1 MNFILLL
8 VSKICTKKL
17 IQISFRIRIK
27 IIHWKLESGSESKR
41 FGPATLSCIRYLLLT
56 KYNLLSS
63 LFRVYYNEEENSYEV
78 LVNSLVPGRAPTS
91 LTVKAGGLAPDHQF
105 PVAFLRPVAFRL
117 TEQQQQRQRLMFF
130 FSAHFVS
137 MYHLKNLTGEL
148 ADPLWNPNQD
158 IFIFVEIAP
167 WKNGCA
173 GRPFDVSRPDDIC

>member
-1 MNFILLL
+1 M
-8 VSKICTKKL
+8 
-17 IQISFRIRIK
+17 
-27 IIHWKLESGSESKR
+27 
-41 FGPATLSCIRYLLLT
+41 
-56 KYNLLSS
+56 SS

-148 ADPLWNPNQD
+148 ADPL
-158 IFIFVEIAP
+158 
-167 WKNGCA
+167 
-173 GRPFDVSRPDDIC
+173 